1 MPFMSGNMYYLEQ
14 ASEHVKAEEDVRKG
28 QPWKLRVEEIH
39 LIFCTRYAIC
49 TEVQQKTLR
58 NDRIA
63 IETESVMAE

>member
-1 MPFMSGNMYYLEQ
+1 MRFMSGNMYYKE
-14 ASEHVKAEEDVRKG
+14 ASEHVKAEEDVKEG
-28 QPWKLRVEEIH
+28 QPWKLRVVKIH